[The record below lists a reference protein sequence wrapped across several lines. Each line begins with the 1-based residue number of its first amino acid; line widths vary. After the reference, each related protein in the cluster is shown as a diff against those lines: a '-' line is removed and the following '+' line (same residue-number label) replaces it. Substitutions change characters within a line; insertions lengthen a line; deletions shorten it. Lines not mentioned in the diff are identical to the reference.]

1 MTFPFVPAP
10 RLPGRPL
17 VLGHRGASAEAP
29 ENTLAAFRLAVAQG
43 ADGVE
48 LDVWRCGSGEI
59 VVIHDES
66 TARTCGQA
74 LSVPE
79 AGLTALRGLDAGAW
93 RGARFRG
100 ERIPLLAEVL
110 EALPGAVVNVE
121 LKARRRGGDP
131 ALAAGVAAVVA
142 AARAEARVIVSSFD
156 FGLLAA
162 LRRAAPG
169 LATGL
174 LFEAAWHWRWR
185 LPLGLA
191 TLRPSALHPD
201 RGLCTPA
208 RLARWRRAGLAVNT
222 WTVDGA
228 GEQERLARGGVAALI
243 TNAPGPARAVV
254 ARAAGAPAR
263 ADG

>member
-1 MTFPFVPAP
+1 MSFPFVPAP
-10 RLPGRPL
+10 RLSGRPL

-29 ENTLAAFRLAVAQG
+29 ENTLAAFRLALAEG

-66 TARTCGQA
+66 TARTCGEP

-79 AGLTALRGLDAGAW
+79 AGLASLRALDAGAW

-156 FGLLAA
+156 FGLVEA

-174 LFEAAWHWRWR
+174 LFEEAWHWRWR
-185 LPLGLA
+185 VPVGVA
-191 TLRPSALHPD
+191 RLRPSALHPD
-201 RGLCTPA
+201 RRLCTAA
-208 RLARWRRAGLAVNT
+208 RVARWRRAGLAVNT
-222 WTVDGA
+222 WTVDA
-228 GEQERLARGGVAALI
+228 EAEQARLAERGVAALI
-243 TNAPGPARAVV
+243 TNSPGAARRVV
-254 ARAAGAPAR
+254 AKAGA
-263 ADG
+263 GKGVG